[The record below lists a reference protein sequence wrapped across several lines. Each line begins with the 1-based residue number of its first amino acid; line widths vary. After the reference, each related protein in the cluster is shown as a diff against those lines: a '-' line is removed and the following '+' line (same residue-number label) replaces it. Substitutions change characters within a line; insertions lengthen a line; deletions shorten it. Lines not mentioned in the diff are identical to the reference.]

1 LVEHL
6 VYTERVGGSRPS
18 PPTRPS
24 AGTRLSSFRS
34 GFALMLAMLALCLV
48 APAARAQQSP
58 MQFRVARMDSP
69 ECGQKCPEVII
80 AEGVIEEGTPLAFV
94 EFARTATFAPGLR
107 NVVFL
112 NSPGGNVVAS
122 MELGMAFR
130 QLRVAAVVAGFAS
143 TGGVSGPIAGECASA
158 CVYAFM
164 GAVRRVAP
172 PVSHVALH
180 RMSVTMSGEG
190 GDPGVY
196 RRFADPHMVALL
208 SHYAERMG
216 VSPEVVRAA
225 ESLPPDHIRILSAG
239 DIARWRLAVSR
250 L

>member
-1 LVEHL
+1 ML
-6 VYTERVGGSRPS
+6 
-18 PPTRPS
+18 
-24 AGTRLSSFRS
+24 RLSSFRRV
-34 GFALMLAMLALCLV
+34 FALMVAVLAFCLV

-58 MQFRVARMDSP
+58 MRFRVARMDSP
-69 ECGQKCPEVII
+69 SCGQKCPDVIV
-80 AEGVIEEGTPLAFV
+80 AEGVIEEDTPLAFV

-107 NVVFL
+107 NVVFI

-143 TGGVSGPIAGECASA
+143 TGAVSGPIAGECASA

-180 RMSVTMSGEG
+180 RMSVTLSGEN

-208 SHYAERMG
+208 SRYAERMG

-225 ESLPPDHIRILSAG
+225 ESLPPDHIRILSAA